1 MKSYLLALG
10 AAFLLAMLGFS
21 LALAAV
27 GAAPHSVRGEGTVGE
42 SLPTS
47 FAFDAGR
54 SDGRVRGRATIAV
67 APFGRF
73 EGKVRCLKVAGDRAA
88 LAGSLTASSLP
99 GPTHFLIVV
108 EDNGSVS
115 AATPDEIF
123 VELDD
128 QRLTC
133 GEVPID
139 AVLAP
144 IKDGNIVVR

>member
-27 GAAPHSVRGEGTVGE
+27 GAAPHSARGEGTVGE

-47 FAFDAGR
+47 FAFDARR

-88 LAGSLTASSLP
+88 LAGPLTASSLP

-108 EDNGSVS
+108 EDNGSGPG
-115 AATPDEIF
+115 AAAGGFTAAFGEGPFACAE
-123 VELDD
+123 ELDRVT
-128 QRLTC
+128 Q
-133 GEVPID
+133 PITGGD
-139 AVLAP
+139 
-144 IKDGNIVVR
+144 IVVR